1 MAYQRN
7 YHSPGLILFYFAFFQ
22 QLLETNRQALTDLF
36 VLLMEER
43 EKREE
48 ELAKRLV
55 RELHFFNQ

>member
-55 RELHFFNQ
+55 R